1 MTEFIYGVGMQM
13 KAPLPAKFFKIKAQL
28 GLLCLA
34 SFVCSAW
41 SQGESPLSPSTSST
55 PAIVAPTPTNN
66 NLQLGSGFVIA
77 DGYVLT
83 AHHVIMGRNNIFVG
97 PVTTNRWVLAEVV
110 KVDPKLDIALLKAKV
125 VMPSLRF
132 TNSMEVPTGLE
143 VFVLGYPQ
151 PRVQG
156 MSKKIT
162 QGIVNGNRSAP
173 GQTET
178 HQFQISAEVAMG
190 NSGGPVIAPDGSVIG
205 MVQQKLNTQTIA
217 ERTKDFLVNVSYALK
232 SEQLLKFLEDS
243 PIAQE
248 VNSQVKRISLNTVLR
263 PYQIFEQSQGS
274 VVSVIG
280 RVTSTDSTST
290 PKP

>member
-1 MTEFIYGVGMQM
+1 MQM
-13 KAPLPAKFFKIKAQL
+13 KAPLPAKFFKFKAQL

-41 SQGESPLSPSTSST
+41 SQGESPLPPSTSST

-83 AHHVIMGRNNIFVG
+83 AHHVILGRNNIFVG

-280 RVTSTDSTST
+280 RNTSTDSTST

>member
-1 MTEFIYGVGMQM
+1 MQM

-41 SQGESPLSPSTSST
+41 SQGESPLPPSTSST

-83 AHHVIMGRNNIFVG
+83 AHHVILGRNNIFVG

-132 TNSMEVPTGLE
+132 ANSMEVPTGLE

-280 RVTSTDSTST
+280 RNTSTDSTST

>member
-1 MTEFIYGVGMQM
+1 MQM

-41 SQGESPLSPSTSST
+41 SQGESPLPPSTSST

-280 RVTSTDSTST
+280 RNTSADSTATLT

>member
-1 MTEFIYGVGMQM
+1 MQM

-41 SQGESPLSPSTSST
+41 SQGESPLPPSTSST

-83 AHHVIMGRNNIFVG
+83 AHHVILGRNNIFVG

-132 TNSMEVPTGLE
+132 ANSMEVPTGLE

-243 PIAQE
+243 PIALE
-248 VNSQVKRISLNTVLR
+248 VNSQVKRLSLAAVLR

-280 RVTSTDSTST
+280 RNTPTDST

>member
-1 MTEFIYGVGMQM
+1 M
-13 KAPLPAKFFKIKAQL
+13 KAPLPAMFFKIKAQL

>member
-1 MTEFIYGVGMQM
+1 MQM
-13 KAPLPAKFFKIKAQL
+13 KAPLPAKFFIIKAQL

-41 SQGESPLSPSTSST
+41 SQGESPLLPSTSST
-55 PAIVAPTPTNN
+55 PAIVAPTPPNN

-83 AHHVIMGRNNIFVG
+83 AHHVILGRNNIFVG

-132 TNSMEVPTGLE
+132 ANSMEVPTGLE

-280 RVTSTDSTST
+280 RNTSTDSTST

>member
-1 MTEFIYGVGMQM
+1 MQM

-41 SQGESPLSPSTSST
+41 SQGESPLPPSTSST

-132 TNSMEVPTGLE
+132 ANSMEVPTGLE

-280 RVTSTDSTST
+280 RNTSADSTATST

>member
-1 MTEFIYGVGMQM
+1 M
-13 KAPLPAKFFKIKAQL
+13 ALAL
-28 GLLCLA
+28 LLCWVSLA
-34 SFVCSAW
+34 GPAW
-41 SQGESPLSPSTSST
+41 SQGDAPQLPLAGPNSVTPSPPPTAAAPS
-55 PAIVAPTPTNN
+55 APN
-66 NLQLGSGFVIA
+66 NLQLGSGFVVA
-77 DGYVLT
+77 NGYVLT
-83 AHHVIMGRNNIFVG
+83 AHHVVQGRSHIFVG
-97 PVTTNRWVLAEVV
+97 PVTTNRWVLAELV
-110 KVDPKLDIALLKAKV
+110 KADPKLDIALLKARV
-125 VMPSLRF
+125 VMPALSF
-132 TNSMEVPTGLE
+132 ANSMEVPTGLE

-151 PRVQG
+151 PRIQG

-173 GQTET
+173 GQPET

-190 NSGGPVIAPDGSVIG
+190 NSGGPVLAPDGMVIG

-243 PIAQE
+243 PIGQE
-248 VNSQVKRISLNTVLR
+248 VNSQVKRLSLNQVLR

-280 RVTSTDSTST
+280 RNNLER
-290 PKP
+290 

>member
-1 MTEFIYGVGMQM
+1 MQM

-41 SQGESPLSPSTSST
+41 SQGESPLLPSTSST

-280 RVTSTDSTST
+280 RNTSTDSTST

>member
-1 MTEFIYGVGMQM
+1 M
-13 KAPLPAKFFKIKAQL
+13 KALRPSNLLTRKAQL
-28 GLLCLA
+28 ALVCLA
-34 SFVCSAW
+34 SIVYPVW
-41 SQGESPLSPSTSST
+41 SQGESQPHASSSPT

-280 RVTSTDSTST
+280 RNTSTDSTST

>member
-1 MTEFIYGVGMQM
+1 MQM

-41 SQGESPLSPSTSST
+41 SQGESPLPPSTSST

-178 HQFQISAEVAMG
+178 PQFQISAEVAMG

-205 MVQQKLNTQTIA
+205 MVQQKLNTQTID

-280 RVTSTDSTST
+280 RNTSTDSTST

>member
-1 MTEFIYGVGMQM
+1 M
-13 KAPLPAKFFKIKAQL
+13 KALRPSNLLTRKAQL
-28 GLLCLA
+28 ALLCLA
-34 SFVCSAW
+34 SIVYPVW
-41 SQGESPLSPSTSST
+41 SQGESQPPVSTSST
-55 PAIVAPTPTNN
+55 PTIVAPTPLNN

-83 AHHVIMGRNNIFVG
+83 AHHVILGRNNIFVG

-132 TNSMEVPTGLE
+132 ANSMEVPTGLE

-243 PIAQE
+243 PIALE
-248 VNSQVKRISLNTVLR
+248 VNSQVKRLSLAAVLR

-280 RVTSTDSTST
+280 RNTPTDSTST

>member
-1 MTEFIYGVGMQM
+1 MQM
-13 KAPLPAKFFKIKAQL
+13 KAPLPAKFFKFKAQL

-41 SQGESPLSPSTSST
+41 SQGESPLPPSTSST

-280 RVTSTDSTST
+280 RNTSTDSTST

>member
-1 MTEFIYGVGMQM
+1 MQM

-34 SFVCSAW
+34 SLVCSAW
-41 SQGESPLSPSTSST
+41 SQGESPLPPSTSST

-280 RVTSTDSTST
+280 RNTSTDSTST

>member
-1 MTEFIYGVGMQM
+1 MQM

-41 SQGESPLSPSTSST
+41 SQGESPLPPSTSST

-83 AHHVIMGRNNIFVG
+83 AHHVILGRNNIFVG

-280 RVTSTDSTST
+280 RNTSADSTATST

>member
-1 MTEFIYGVGMQM
+1 M
-13 KAPLPAKFFKIKAQL
+13 FFKIKAQL

-280 RVTSTDSTST
+280 RNTSTDSTST

>member
-1 MTEFIYGVGMQM
+1 MQM
-13 KAPLPAKFFKIKAQL
+13 KAPLPAMFFKIKAQL

-162 QGIVNGNRSAP
+162 QGIVNGSRSAP

-280 RVTSTDSTST
+280 RNTSTDSTST

>member
-1 MTEFIYGVGMQM
+1 MQM

-41 SQGESPLSPSTSST
+41 SQGESPLPPSTSST

-97 PVTTNRWVLAEVV
+97 PVTANRWVLAEVV

-280 RVTSTDSTST
+280 RNTSADSTATST

>member
-1 MTEFIYGVGMQM
+1 MQM
-13 KAPLPAKFFKIKAQL
+13 KAPLPAKFFKFKAQL

-41 SQGESPLSPSTSST
+41 SQGESPLPPSTSST

-77 DGYVLT
+77 DGYLLT

-280 RVTSTDSTST
+280 RNTSADSTATST

>member
-1 MTEFIYGVGMQM
+1 MQM
-13 KAPLPAKFFKIKAQL
+13 KAPLPAKFFKFKAQL

-41 SQGESPLSPSTSST
+41 SQGESPLPPSTSST

-280 RVTSTDSTST
+280 RNTSADSTATST

>member
-1 MTEFIYGVGMQM
+1 MQM

-280 RVTSTDSTST
+280 RNTSADSTATST

>member
-1 MTEFIYGVGMQM
+1 MQM

-41 SQGESPLSPSTSST
+41 SQGESPLPPSTSST

-83 AHHVIMGRNNIFVG
+83 AHHVILGRNNIFVG

-280 RVTSTDSTST
+280 RNTSTDSTST

>member
-1 MTEFIYGVGMQM
+1 MQM
-13 KAPLPAKFFKIKAQL
+13 KAPLPAKFFKFKGQL

-41 SQGESPLSPSTSST
+41 SQGESPLPPSTSST

-83 AHHVIMGRNNIFVG
+83 AHHVILGRNNIFVG

-132 TNSMEVPTGLE
+132 AKSMEVPTGLE

-280 RVTSTDSTST
+280 RNTSADSTATST

>member
-1 MTEFIYGVGMQM
+1 MPM
-13 KAPLPAKFFKIKAQL
+13 KALRPSNLLTRKAQL
-28 GLLCLA
+28 ALVCLA
-34 SFVCSAW
+34 SIVYPVW
-41 SQGESPLSPSTSST
+41 SQGESQPHASSSPT

-280 RVTSTDSTST
+280 RNTSTDSTST

>member
-1 MTEFIYGVGMQM
+1 MQM

-41 SQGESPLSPSTSST
+41 SQGESPLPPSTSST

-280 RVTSTDSTST
+280 RNTSTDSTST

>member
-1 MTEFIYGVGMQM
+1 MQM

-41 SQGESPLSPSTSST
+41 SQGESPLPPSTSST
-55 PAIVAPTPTNN
+55 PAIVAPTPPNN

-280 RVTSTDSTST
+280 RNTSTDSTST

>member
-1 MTEFIYGVGMQM
+1 M
-13 KAPLPAKFFKIKAQL
+13 KALRPSNLLTRKAQL
-28 GLLCLA
+28 ALVCLA
-34 SFVCSAW
+34 SIVYPVW
-41 SQGESPLSPSTSST
+41 SQGESQPHASSSPT

-132 TNSMEVPTGLE
+132 ANSMEVPTGLE

-280 RVTSTDSTST
+280 RNTSADSTATLT

>member
-1 MTEFIYGVGMQM
+1 M
-13 KAPLPAKFFKIKAQL
+13 KALRPSNLLTSKAQL
-28 GLLCLA
+28 ALLCLA
-34 SFVCSAW
+34 SIVYPVW
-41 SQGESPLSPSTSST
+41 SQGESQPHASSSPT
-55 PAIVAPTPTNN
+55 PAIVAPTPPNN

-83 AHHVIMGRNNIFVG
+83 AHHVILGRNNIFVG

-132 TNSMEVPTGLE
+132 ANSMEVPTGLE

-274 VVSVIG
+274 VMSVIG
-280 RVTSTDSTST
+280 RNTSTDSTST

>member
-1 MTEFIYGVGMQM
+1 MQM

-41 SQGESPLSPSTSST
+41 SQGESPLPPSTSST
-55 PAIVAPTPTNN
+55 PAIVATTPTNN

-280 RVTSTDSTST
+280 RNTSTDSTST

>member
-1 MTEFIYGVGMQM
+1 M
-13 KAPLPAKFFKIKAQL
+13 PA
-28 GLLCLA
+28 LA
-34 SFVCSAW
+34 FA
-41 SQGESPLSPSTSST
+41 
-55 PAIVAPTPTNN
+55 
-66 NLQLGSGFVIA
+66 
-77 DGYVLT
+77 
-83 AHHVIMGRNNIFVG
+83 
-97 PVTTNRWVLAEVV
+97 
-110 KVDPKLDIALLKAKV
+110 
-125 VMPSLRF
+125 
-132 TNSMEVPTGLE
+132 NSMEVPTGLE

-190 NSGGPVIAPDGSVIG
+190 NSGGPVLAPDGLVIG
-205 MVQQKLNTQTIA
+205 MVQQKLNSQTIA
-217 ERTKDFLVNVSYALK
+217 DRTKDFLVNVSYALK

-243 PIAQE
+243 PIALE
-248 VNSQVKRISLNTVLR
+248 VNSQVKRLSLNKVLR

-280 RVTSTDSTST
+280 RTVNLETAV
-290 PKP
+290 KP

>member
-1 MTEFIYGVGMQM
+1 MQM
-13 KAPLPAKFFKIKAQL
+13 KAHTSTKPLTRKAVAL
-28 GLLCLA
+28 WLCWA
-34 SFVCSAW
+34 IVSSSAW
-41 SQGESPLSPSTSST
+41 AQGEAPPANPT
-55 PAIVAPTPTNN
+55 PAASPPSPIVAPTPSTS
-66 NLQLGSGFVIA
+66 LQLGSGFVVSE
-77 DGYVLT
+77 GYVLT
-83 AHHVIMGRNNIFVG
+83 AHHVVQGRSQIYVG
-97 PVTTNRWVLAEVV
+97 PVANNRWVLAELV
-110 KVDPKLDIALLKAKV
+110 KTDPKLDIALLKAKV
-125 VMPSLRF
+125 VMPALAF
-132 TNSMEVPTGLE
+132 ANSMEVPTGLE

-190 NSGGPVIAPDGSVIG
+190 NSGGPVLAPDGLVIG
-205 MVQQKLNTQTIA
+205 MVQQKLNSQTIA
-217 ERTKDFLVNVSYALK
+217 DRTKDFLVNVSYALK

-243 PIAQE
+243 PIALE
-248 VNSQVKRISLNTVLR
+248 VNSQVKRLSLNKVLR

-280 RVTSTDSTST
+280 RTANTETAV
-290 PKP
+290 KP

>member
-1 MTEFIYGVGMQM
+1 MHLKTSPPVTLWYSKV
-13 KAPLPAKFFKIKAQL
+13 L
-28 GLLCLA
+28 GIFLCLV
-34 SFVCSAW
+34 SWYSPAW
-41 SQGESPLSPSTSST
+41 SQGEAASPAHTAPPPSIVSPPNTG
-55 PAIVAPTPTNN
+55 
-66 NLQLGSGFVIA
+66 LQLGSGFVVA

-83 AHHVIMGRNNIFVG
+83 AHHVLQGRSHIYVG
-97 PVTTNRWVLAEVV
+97 PVTTNRWVQAELV

-125 VMPSLRF
+125 VMPPLRF
-132 TNSMEVPTGLE
+132 ANSMEVPTGLE

-173 GQTET
+173 GQPET

-190 NSGGPVIAPDGSVIG
+190 NSGGPVIAPDGTVIG

-243 PIAQE
+243 PVALE
-248 VNSQVKRISLNTVLR
+248 VNSQVKRLSLNQVLR
-263 PYQIFEQSQGS
+263 PCQIFEQSQGS
-274 VVSVIG
+274 VVSVISRNTG
-280 RVTSTDSTST
+280 NESTSSLIS
-290 PKP
+290 KP

>member
-1 MTEFIYGVGMQM
+1 MQM
-13 KAPLPAKFFKIKAQL
+13 KAPLPAMFFKIKAQL

-280 RVTSTDSTST
+280 RNTSTDSTST

>member
-1 MTEFIYGVGMQM
+1 M
-13 KAPLPAKFFKIKAQL
+13 KALRPSNLLTRKAQL
-28 GLLCLA
+28 ALLCLA
-34 SFVCSAW
+34 SIACPVW
-41 SQGESPLSPSTSST
+41 SQGDSQAPASSSPT
-55 PAIVAPTPTNN
+55 PAIVAPTPPNN

-83 AHHVIMGRNNIFVG
+83 AHHVILGRNNIFVG

-132 TNSMEVPTGLE
+132 ANSMEVPTGLE

-248 VNSQVKRISLNTVLR
+248 VNSQVKRLSLTAVLR

-280 RVTSTDSTST
+280 RNTATDSTSTST

>member
-1 MTEFIYGVGMQM
+1 MQM

-41 SQGESPLSPSTSST
+41 SQGESPLPPSTSPT
-55 PAIVAPTPTNN
+55 PAIVAPTPPNN

-83 AHHVIMGRNNIFVG
+83 AHHVILGRNNIFVG

-280 RVTSTDSTST
+280 RNTSTDSTST

>member
-1 MTEFIYGVGMQM
+1 MQM
-13 KAPLPAKFFKIKAQL
+13 KAPLPAMFFKIKAQL

-280 RVTSTDSTST
+280 RITSTDSTST

>member
-1 MTEFIYGVGMQM
+1 MQM

-83 AHHVIMGRNNIFVG
+83 AHHVILGRNNIFVG

-132 TNSMEVPTGLE
+132 ANSMEVPTGLE

-280 RVTSTDSTST
+280 RNTSADSTATST

>member
-1 MTEFIYGVGMQM
+1 MQM

-41 SQGESPLSPSTSST
+41 SQGESPLPPSTSST

-232 SEQLLKFLEDS
+232 SEQLLKFLEAS

-280 RVTSTDSTST
+280 RNTSTDSTST

>member
-1 MTEFIYGVGMQM
+1 MQM

-41 SQGESPLSPSTSST
+41 SQGESPLPPSTSST

-232 SEQLLKFLEDS
+232 SEQMLKFLEDS

-280 RVTSTDSTST
+280 RNTSADSTATST